1 MPKVNPK
8 FEKFAM
14 MSKEEIEDF
23 LKDYKPY
30 FESKRHKYFVN
41 INGIMFPIVQV
52 VCLVCGLSPLEVSS
66 SQAYN
71 LVKRKG
77 FKIIER
83 ESRKE

>member
-1 MPKVNPK
+1 MPKPSPK
-8 FEKFAM
+8 FEKFLA

-30 FESKRHKYFVN
+30 FESKKHRYFVN

-52 VCLVCGLSPLEVSS
+52 ICLVCGLSPLEVSS

-71 LVKRKG
+71 LIKKKG

-83 ESRKE
+83 ESKEE